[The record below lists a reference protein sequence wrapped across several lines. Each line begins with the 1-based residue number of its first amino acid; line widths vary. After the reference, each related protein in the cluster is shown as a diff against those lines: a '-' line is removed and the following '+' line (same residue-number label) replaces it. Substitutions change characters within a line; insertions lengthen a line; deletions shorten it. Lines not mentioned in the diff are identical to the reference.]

1 VFIVI
6 GIGVVGEFCMFID
19 WIKEKRK
26 WLKLM
31 EKNLE
36 I

>member
-1 VFIVI
+1 MLDIGKVFIVI

-26 WLKLM
+26 
-31 EKNLE
+31 
-36 I
+36 